1 MRLLVKVPFY
11 NSGIIDLYERK
22 DDNGIYPKT
31 VLKSCQMGIWFR
43 ELNIYDSM
51 KVEFNKNQINVN
63 RKIAI
68 PQYRKIN
75 SRYVVRIGKDF
86 YTIYNIVHVTTK
98 DGFKESE
105 LTLIRDEG
113 INEKFIDTI
122 V

>member
-1 MRLLVKVPFY
+1 MIKVPFY

-51 KVEFNKNQINVN
+51 KVEFNKNSINVN

-75 SRYVVRIGKDF
+75 SRSVARIGQDF
-86 YTIYNIVHVTTK
+86 YAIYNIVHVTTK

>member
-1 MRLLVKVPFY
+1 MIKTPTY
-11 NSGIIDLYERK
+11 NSGIIDLYIRK

-31 VLKSCQMGIWFR
+31 VLKSCQKGIWFR

-51 KVEFNKNQINVN
+51 KVEFNKNSINVN
-63 RKIAI
+63 MKIAI
-68 PQYRKIN
+68 PQYRKID

-113 INEKFIDTI
+113 INERFIDQI
-122 V
+122 A